1 MVGRIVDALSDFL
14 EDRMLKDDVTLVLLK
29 REL

>member
-1 MVGRIVDALSDFL
+1 MVGRLVDALSDFL
-14 EDRMLKDDVTLVLLK
+14 EERMLKDDVTLVLLK